1 MSRQINSR
9 VQQAPQ
15 GGSGGG
21 GGGLLRSLLRPFMP
35 EVAAGIDM
43 ADGAITALSGG
54 GGGGLQGSLAQ
65 ASKMLSGG
73 EGATEYPGKKMSE
86 GGVDPGKVPEVN
98 PVMASAETQ
107 DMGAEEGEELTDE
120 QMAAFQQLDQQ
131 FPGVNQQFAAD
142 PSLLD
147 GASNMVNKLRYMYR
161 KQAGGGVV
169 A

>member
-1 MSRQINSR
+1 MAREVSSR
-9 VQQAPQ
+9 VMQAPQ
-15 GGSGGG
+15 GGGGG

-54 GGGGLQGSLAQ
+54 GGGGLSSSLAQ

-73 EGATEYPGKKMSE
+73 EGGEEGGEEMSE
-86 GGVDPGKVPEVN
+86 GGVDPGEVPEVN
-98 PVMASAETQ
+98 PVMASAEDPSQ
-107 DMGAEEGEELTDE
+107 DVGAEEGEELSDE
-120 QMAAFQQLDQQ
+120 QMAALRQLDQQ
-131 FPGVNQQFAAD
+131 FPGVNQELASD

-161 KQAGGGVV
+161 KQAGGGV